1 MKHGDLSN
9 VVGYTF
15 GFRVDDF
22 LVQTRE
28 DSAIDKVANLIRG
41 KYKRAQLNEDV
52 ARMLEYIYRR
62 TEFTAD
68 LVADETLYP
77 KMHHLIEELP
87 FNRVI
92 LINKPSHIT
101 SRLLVGDITYY
112 VDDDKDRL
120 SLINSSYA
128 VTLAEVHTILRN
140 FRRGK

>member
-28 DSAIDKVANLIRG
+28 DSTIDKVANLIKG
-41 KYKRAQLNEDV
+41 KYRRAQLNEDV

-77 KMHHLIEELP
+77 KMRHLIEELP

-128 VTLAEVHTILRN
+128 VTLAEAHTILRN

>member
-28 DSAIDKVANLIRG
+28 DSTIDRVANLIKG
-41 KYKRAQLNEDV
+41 KYKRAHLNEDV

-68 LVADETLYP
+68 LIADETLYP
-77 KMHHLIEELP
+77 KMSHLLVELP

-92 LINKPSHIT
+92 LISKPSHIS